1 MEDLMQINAKQ
12 ALENTQTIFFDVCD
26 LLEGNSYNSLGY
38 DNRKEFLSTAKEKLS
53 EIERFIDQNFFNE
66 DQKLSKTEEWIKQV
80 NRDIREGNV

>member
-1 MEDLMQINAKQ
+1 MQINTKQ
-12 ALENTQTIFFDVCD
+12 ALENTQTLFFDICD

-66 DQKLSKTEEWIKQV
+66 DQTLSKTEQWVKQV
-80 NRDIREGNV
+80 NKDIREGLA